1 MDLIKSLNNYI
12 GFGSAPLGNMFQNV
26 SNEEAEKTLKSAW
39 DNDIRY
45 FDTAP
50 QYGAGLS
57 EKRLG
62 NFLSRYRRD
71 DYVLSS
77 KVGRYTSNETERKT
91 GLFSDARKNKVIT
104 DYTKDGTLLS
114 IEQSLERLKTDRLDI
129 VFVHDISP
137 DYYNDDWIT
146 KFDEAR
152 NGAFK
157 VLSRLKEEGVI
168 KHWGIGVNS
177 IEPLELLMRLEEYKP
192 DVCLSATQYTLLQ
205 HEKALTHIIDQAY
218 QSKID
223 LIIGAPYS
231 SGALL
236 GGNYYNYNKV
246 SQQKRE
252 TINHLQSIASR
263 YEVDIKA
270 AALQFSK
277 AHPATKAIIP
287 GSTKPNRIIEDISAT
302 KETIPQEFW
311 STLVEEGFIS
321 SNAPLPK

>member
-1 MDLIKSLNNYI
+1 MNLTESLNNYI
-12 GFGSAPLGNMFQNV
+12 GFGSAPLGNMFKNV
-26 SNEEAEKTLKSAW
+26 SDEEAGETLKSAW
-39 DNDIRY
+39 DNGIRY

-57 EKRLG
+57 EMRLG
-62 NFLSRYRRD
+62 EFLSQYKRD

-77 KVGRYTSNETERKT
+77 KVGRYISDETESKT
-91 GLFSDARKNKVIT
+91 GLFSDARQNKVIT
-104 DYTKDGTLLS
+104 DYTKDGTLRS

-157 VLSRLKEEGVI
+157 VLSDLKEEGVI

-177 IEPLELLMRLEEYKP
+177 IEPLELLMRLENDKP
-192 DVCLSATQYTLLQ
+192 DMCLSATQYTLLQ
-205 HEKALTHIIDQAY
+205 HEKALSSVMDRAY
-218 QSKID
+218 QENID
-223 LIIGAPYS
+223 IIIGAPYS

-246 SQQKRE
+246 STQQKE
-252 TINHLQSIASR
+252 TINHVKSIASQ
-263 YEVDIKA
+263 YGVSLKA

-277 AHPATKAIIP
+277 AHPATKAVIP
-287 GSTKPNRIIEDISAT
+287 GSSSPDRIAEDIAAT
-302 KETIPQEFW
+302 KEVIPEEFW
-311 STLVEEGFIS
+311 SALVEEKLIS
-321 SNAPLPK
+321 PDAPLPE